1 MKLQPSRRP
10 CVWTTFGC
18 TRKYLIE
25 SGLNGSA
32 RWQSLNRC
40 GSPVSFKALVHKGLG
55 ESLHHIGRNAV
66 FFQFFELEFDRP
78 RRLTFRINRG
88 DQISVNIGFGSLGV
102 PRRRGQI
109 REGIAYAWRTFDLR
123 LPLLVMAVIFTFGFN
138 FSVLLPLLALRTFHG
153 SSSTYGVM
161 LTLFGVGSLI
171 GALAMASHTRRANT
185 RLLAAFGLAFGVVTV
200 AVGVSPSLHLEW
212 PLLLIL
218 GAVAI
223 SFAITANSTLQLT
236 SSDEMRGRVMSLY
249 TVVFLGS
256 TPVGGFVAGL
266 VGQHLGPRIGLVA
279 GGLLSVAAALAG
291 MAALAGRRS
300 VHHGVPV
307 T

>member
-1 MKLQPSRRP
+1 VVAVAIISTAGMAPVFLVNGLSYLFVLGALLVMRPAELRR
-10 CVWTTFGC
+10 
-18 TRKYLIE
+18 R
-25 SGLNGSA
+25 
-32 RWQSLNRC
+32 
-40 GSPVSFKALVHKGLG
+40 
-55 ESLHHIGRNAV
+55 
-66 FFQFFELEFDRP
+66 DR
-78 RRLTFRINRG
+78 
-88 DQISVNIGFGSLGV
+88 V

-185 RLLAAFGLAFGVVTV
+185 RLLATFGLAFGAVTV
-200 AVGVSPSLHLEW
+200 AVGVAPSLPLEW
-212 PLLLIL
+212 PLLLLL

-256 TPVGGFVAGL
+256 TPVGGFVAGW

-291 MAALAGRRS
+291 MAAWSDGGLCGMAS
-300 VHHGVPV
+300 P
-307 T
+307 